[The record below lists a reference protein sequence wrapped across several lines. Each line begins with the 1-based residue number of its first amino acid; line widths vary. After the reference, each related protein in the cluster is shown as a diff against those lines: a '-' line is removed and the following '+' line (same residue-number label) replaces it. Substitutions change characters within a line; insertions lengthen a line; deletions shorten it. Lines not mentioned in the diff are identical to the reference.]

1 MKTFLAGGISLY
13 ICSAVSDN
21 VGVRFLS
28 GVLILAV
35 SVSVARAQEQEH
47 KLLDRL
53 LRPSTALQN
62 PAQTKKFVAGG
73 ASSGTAVLAT
83 SFYIPPNALS
93 KSYSAERE
101 FSTREFM
108 ARHFRDGDVTAPARS
123 RVTLIDRGYP
133 VNAANI
139 ARDAS
144 ENGRTTNFSEFQGT
158 RSFLDRGK
166 SQKSLST
173 QSPPMT
179 IDQVRELLNKNK

>member
-1 MKTFLAGGISLY
+1 M
-13 ICSAVSDN
+13 SA
-21 VGVRFLS
+21 
-28 GVLILAV
+28 
-35 SVSVARAQEQEH
+35 SVARAQEQEH

-53 LRPSTALQN
+53 LRPNAALQN
-62 PAQTKKFVAGG
+62 AAQNKTFVTGG
-73 ASSGTAVLAT
+73 ASNGTVVLAN

-93 KSYSAERE
+93 KPYSAERE

-123 RVTLIDRGYP
+123 RVTLIERDYP
-133 VNAANI
+133 INAANI

-144 ENGRTTNFSEFQGT
+144 ESGRTTSVSEFQGM

-173 QSPPMT
+173 QNPPMT
-179 IDQVRELLNKNK
+179 IEQVRELLNKNK